1 MHSGLKLIHCGQGIG
16 ESLNL
21 PRFAYRR
28 PRFLLHLG
36 PALVSRSFCAFFST
50 LRRLHRLVEGRCS
63 ETSTAHQCDDSM
75 GDEPLV
81 VAKWDYEAQQEQEL
95 NIRRHETLWLL
106 DDSKSWW
113 RVRNLSNETGFV
125 PSNFVERKNNVRKG
139 SFVKQLK
146 DTLGIGKGRSKSG
159 PREGVM
165 GHLND
170 SEGPIYEGPMLRG
183 GLSSADG
190 GMGNAAAA
198 GVGGPVPGNGVH
210 GPLPTVYV
218 KFGYNA
224 ERDDELTLVK
234 GASVTVLEKCSD
246 GWWKGQL
253 DGCVGWFPSNYVV
266 PDEVPSGGGEADILA
281 SLAQCSE
288 AAGAT
293 KTLPC
298 VQALYPYNSGN
309 PEELRFARGE
319 TMEVLEK
326 PENDPEW
333 WRCRK
338 TDGSTGLVPRNYVQE
353 LGLGVGPGPQWDPA
367 GSAANGVGSSG
378 MAASVLWSRPWYH
391 GRMSRQQAEALLNER
406 GQDGDFIV
414 RDSESSPND
423 FSISLKASRKNKHF
437 KVQSQDGI
445 FFIGQRQFAS
455 LDTLVEHYKKAP
467 IFTNDAGDKLYLV
480 KPLQ

>member
-1 MHSGLKLIHCGQGIG
+1 
-16 ESLNL
+16 
-21 PRFAYRR
+21 
-28 PRFLLHLG
+28 
-36 PALVSRSFCAFFST
+36 
-50 LRRLHRLVEGRCS
+50 
-63 ETSTAHQCDDSM
+63 M

-159 PREGVM
+159 PRE
-165 GHLND
+165 
-170 SEGPIYEGPMLRG
+170 
-183 GLSSADG
+183 
-190 GMGNAAAA
+190 
-198 GVGGPVPGNGVH
+198 GNGVH